1 MKVSNRQR
9 KILELL
15 FSRQDEITADQL
27 GQTIGISSRTVHRE
41 LQILDPVLA
50 GSDIALVRK
59 SGTGIKLMGDQRSVS
74 EFQDQ
79 LRKSDT
85 ETYSPEER
93 KVLILCHLLS
103 HDEPVKL
110 FSLASEVQAAIPTVS
125 RDLEELETSLTSSG
139 LALVRR
145 RGYGIEITGEETDRR
160 NFIVKLA
167 EEYIDDF
174 LGALSRK
181 EIWPTTHELLKLVGH
196 DALFSVERTLW
207 QLDVNWVRRLREAD
221 YNRLLV
227 RLSVAFI
234 RIQKGYLISSTT
246 RMSSVI
252 ISEES
257 KQKLKALASSLGIDE
272 LPEEELSYMQSLLD
286 QAKEKERRSAS
297 TLLEQYGLGLAE
309 RAISL
314 IRLMEEET
322 GTPFHKDRTLLEGLI
337 SHLGHALERLQQGE
351 TIRNPLLAQIK
362 NDYESLLESTVRSAA
377 KAWPDIAIPEE
388 EAGYLAMHFGAAIER
403 WKLVP
408 RQVRALLVCTSG
420 IGSSKLLAVRI
431 VKEVPQVELL
441 GHYSWYEASRMPRE
455 KYDLI
460 ISTVDLPI
468 EPDRYIKLSPL
479 LTKDEAERLRGHIR
493 ELSFSP
499 EIITQDD
506 HKQDAWQRLNLL
518 NRYAM
523 ETVMIL
529 ETFHVYE
536 LDNRRSPRLEQLLRD
551 AMPLMLQDHSQEHS
565 NAIVDLLIQRE
576 QQGSVFIP
584 DTSLAMFHTRSEL
597 VTKPMIS
604 LFRLQEPL
612 LLNDQEGQIATQF
625 LIMLAPAGLNRIG
638 LELLSEISAMLL
650 QTEMNQLLIEG
661 ESEKIRSFMSRQLE
675 IYMKSKL
682 EWREST

>member
-15 FSRQDEITADQL
+15 LSRQDDTTAEQL

-50 GSDIALVRK
+50 GYDIALVKK
-59 SGTGIKLMGDQRSVS
+59 SGSGIKLMSDPRSLSV
-74 EFQDQ
+74 FQEQ

-93 KVLILCHLLS
+93 KVLILCQLLS
-103 HDEPVKL
+103 LDEPIKL

-125 RDLEELETSLTSSG
+125 RDLEELETSLTNSG

-196 DALFSVERTLW
+196 EALFSVERTLW
-207 QLDVNWVRRLREAD
+207 QLDEIWVRRLREAD

-234 RIQKGYLISSTT
+234 RIQKGHLISSAAQL
-246 RMSSVI
+246 SSVQL
-252 ISEES
+252 SEES
-257 KQKLKALASSLGIDE
+257 KQKLNALASSLGIDE
-272 LPEEELSYMQSLLD
+272 MPDEELRYMQSLID

-297 TLLEQYGLGLAE
+297 ALLEQYGLGLAE

-337 SHLGHALERLQQGE
+337 SHLGHALERLHQGE

-362 NDYESLLESTVRSAA
+362 NDYESLLESTIRSAA
-377 KAWPDIAIPEE
+377 KAWQDIAVPEE

-441 GHYSWYEASRMPRE
+441 GHYSWYEASRMPSE

-468 EPDRYIKLSPL
+468 EQDRYIKLSPL
-479 LTKDEAERLRGHIR
+479 LTKDEAERLRSHIR
-493 ELSFSP
+493 ELPVSP
-499 EIITQDD
+499 EIADEKDD
-506 HKQDAWQRLNLL
+506 KQDAWQRLNLL

-529 ETFHVYE
+529 ESFHVYE
-536 LDNRRSPRLEQLLRD
+536 LDGGRSPMLDGLLKD
-551 AMPLMLQDHSQEHS
+551 ALPLMLQEDERQYT
-565 NAIVDLLIQRE
+565 NAIANLLIQRE

-597 VTKPMIS
+597 VTKPLIT
-604 LFRLQEPL
+604 LFRLQKPF
-612 LLNDQEGQIATQF
+612 LLNEQEHQFVTQF
-625 LIMLAPAGLNRIG
+625 LIMLAPAGLNQIS

-650 QTEMNQLLIEG
+650 HPEMNQLLNEG
-661 ESEKIRSFMSRQLE
+661 VTEKIRSFMSRQLE

-682 EWREST
+682 EWREPS

>member
-15 FSRQDEITADQL
+15 LSRQDDITADQL

-50 GSDIALVRK
+50 GYDIALVKK
-59 SGTGIKLMGDQRSVS
+59 SGSGIKLMGDQRSLS
-74 EFQDQ
+74 EFQEQ
-79 LRKSDT
+79 LRRSDT

-93 KVLILCHLLS
+93 KVLILCQLLS
-103 HDEPVKL
+103 QDEPIKL

-125 RDLEELETSLTSSG
+125 RDLEELETSLTNSG

-207 QLDVNWVRRLREAD
+207 QLDENWVRRLREAD

-234 RIQKGYLISSTT
+234 RIQKGHLISSAA
-246 RMSSVI
+246 RLSSVQ

-257 KQKLKALASSLGIDE
+257 KQKLNALSSSLGIDAM
-272 LPEEELSYMQSLLD
+272 PDEELSYMQSLLD
-286 QAKEKERRSAS
+286 QAKEKEKRSAS
-297 TLLEQYGLGLAE
+297 ALLEQYGLGLAE

-351 TIRNPLLAQIK
+351 AIRNPLLAQIK
-362 NDYESLLESTVRSAA
+362 NDYESLLESTIRSAA
-377 KAWPDIAIPEE
+377 KAWTDLVIPEE
-388 EAGYLAMHFGAAIER
+388 EAGYLAMHFGAAMER

-441 GHYSWYEASRMPRE
+441 GHYSWYEASRMPSE

-468 EPDRYIKLSPL
+468 ETDRYIKLSPL
-479 LTKDEAERLRGHIR
+479 LTKDEAERLRSHIR
-493 ELSFSP
+493 ELSVSP
-499 EIITQDD
+499 EIVDEKDD
-506 HKQDAWQRLNLL
+506 RQDAWQRLNLL

-529 ETFHVYE
+529 ESFHVYE
-536 LDNRRSPRLEQLLRD
+536 LDHGRTPKLDGLLKD
-551 AMPLMLQDHSQEHS
+551 ALPLMLKEDDRQHT
-565 NAIVDLLIQRE
+565 NAIANLLIQRE

-597 VTKPMIS
+597 ITKPLIS

-612 LLNDQEGQIATQF
+612 LMNEQEQQLASQF
-625 LIMLAPAGLNRIG
+625 LIMLAPAGLNRIA

-650 QTEMNQLLIEG
+650 QPEMNQLLNEG
-661 ESEKIRSFMSRQLE
+661 IAERIRSFMSRQLE

-682 EWREST
+682 EWREPS